1 MPERERRPGRER
13 VTDRESRAG
22 LALRFR
28 RAFRR
33 RNARML
39 SLRRVN
45 NHGVRCRRA
54 VYVMAREVDAMSGLS
69 EKLEDARRSVR
80 DNVRGA
86 LEDTFR
92 EWCAAADIRI
102 VVDGEESA
110 ELPWEKFTF

>member
-1 MPERERRPGRER
+1 
-13 VTDRESRAG
+13 
-22 LALRFR
+22 
-28 RAFRR
+28 
-33 RNARML
+33 
-39 SLRRVN
+39 
-45 NHGVRCRRA
+45 
-54 VYVMAREVDAMSGLS
+54 MAREVDAMSGLS

-110 ELPWEKFTF
+110 ELRPWDVMVHDRRLFGRVLSHGTLGLGVWSVGYQAVFRAGCMKRRFAF